1 MENDICFHSEF
12 DYCLKHVQKKITAFM
27 KVEFLQA
34 LLQILPLGISGFGKS
49 AFYKLQH
56 VVLGADVKYQVK

>member
-1 MENDICFHSEF
+1 
-12 DYCLKHVQKKITAFM
+12 M